1 MPTKTSPPADSLPK
15 DLAQELGKSQPFAS
29 PEQEAFL
36 NLARTYESLAG
47 DFDRLFKE
55 HGLSSPQY
63 NALRILRGE
72 GQPMQVYQIAER
84 MVTPQTDI
92 TRLVDRIEQA
102 GFALRERCGD
112 DRRVVWVTLTAAGK
126 SVLKKLDRPVNE
138 LHERQFQHL
147 SQRELGTLS
156 QLLFSARHPS

>member
-1 MPTKTSPPADSLPK
+1 MPAEIRQAADSVPK
-15 DLAQELGKSQPFAS
+15 NLAQELGKSQPFAS
-29 PEQEAFL
+29 REQEAFL

-55 HGLSSPQY
+55 HDLSSPQY

-92 TRLVDRIEQA
+92 TRLVDRLEAA

-126 SVLKKLDRPVNE
+126 NVLKKLDRPVSE

-147 SQRELGTLS
+147 SQRELSTLS
-156 QLLFSARHPS
+156 QLLFKVRHPS